1 MKRSRKAEG
10 RYFFKKRKEKRLMVG
25 RVGRVCKDRR
35 EMRRREAESWI
46 ALTDVDMHSVPASS
60 LPVL

>member
-1 MKRSRKAEG
+1 MKRSRKPEG
-10 RYFFKKRKEKRLMVG
+10 RYFFKKRKEKRLM
-25 RVGRVCKDRR
+25 VGRVCKDRR